1 MGLRKDYQK
10 ALELIDTQREAI
22 SNQGNIIK
30 NQEKIISLLNKRV
43 GELEEIVKEKTKP
56 SFVKKDV
63 EEEPKKTGQKE
74 GHIGYARHIPERID
88 EVKEHKLDKCPICG
102 EPVSDTQE
110 IRERVVEDIEQPKTK
125 NTKHI
130 IHRCY
135 CKKCDKIVEPEIE
148 EALPNARFGLKLM
161 LLVLIL
167 KLDCRIPSN
176 KVTSILSSVFGVK
189 ISDGE
194 IYNILRQLSEAFG
207 DYYSEIEK
215 RIKEALIKNID
226 ETSWRINGKN
236 YWLWIFIN
244 KEIALYVVRKKRSSK
259 VPIEILGNQ
268 EGKIIIEDRFSAY
281 NKFAKVS
288 GCEQQICWAH
298 LLRNSK
304 DLAEHYIEAKYIHR
318 RMKYIYEKAKEGERK
333 EKLLHWMD
341 LIASRDYRS
350 TEVFKF
356 VKSVC
361 RNHRENLFRFVDNPE
376 IDSTNN
382 RAERGLRH
390 AVVIRKISNG
400 SRSEDGAEIT
410 VRLLSILQTM
420 KLQEVNPFN
429 GAMDLLQKGK

>member
-1 MGLRKDYQK
+1 MNLEEEVKFLRKENKELREENVYFKEVFK
-10 ALELIDTQREAI
+10 ALE
-22 SNQGNIIK
+22 
-30 NQEKIISLLNKRV
+30 KRIE
-43 GELEEIVKEKTKP
+43 ELEGLVKEKSKP
-56 SFVKKDV
+56 SFVKEDIK
-63 EEEPKKTGQKE
+63 EESKKTGQKE
-74 GHIGYARHIPERID
+74 GHKGYSRHIPERID
-88 EVKEHKLDKCPICG
+88 KIKEHKLDKCPICG

-110 IRERVVEDIEQPKTK
+110 IRERIVEDIEQPKIK
-125 NTKHI
+125 NTKHL

-148 EALPNARFGLKLM
+148 DALPNARFGLKLM

-176 KVTSILSSVFGVK
+176 KVTSILSSVFGIK

-236 YWLWIFIN
+236 NWLWIFIN
-244 KEIALYVVRKKRSSK
+244 KEVALYVVRKKRSSK
-259 VPIEILGNQ
+259 VPIKILGNQ
-268 EGKIIIEDRFSAY
+268 EGKTIIDDRFSAY
-281 NKFAKVS
+281 NELAKVS

-304 DLAEHYIEAKYIHR
+304 DLAKHYKEAKYIHK
-318 RMKYIYEKAKEGERK
+318 RMKYIYNKAKEGGKK
-333 EKLLHWMD
+333 ENLLHWMD
-341 LIASRDYRS
+341 LIASRSYRS
-350 TEVFKF
+350 SEVYKF

-361 RNHRENLFRFVDNPE
+361 RNHKENLFRFVDNPE
-376 IDSTNN
+376 IESTNN
-382 RAERGLRH
+382 MAERGLRH

-410 VRLLSILQTM
+410 AKLLSVLQTV
-420 KLQEVNPFN
+420 KLQTNNPYEGILN
-429 GAMDLLQKGK
+429 LLQKPE